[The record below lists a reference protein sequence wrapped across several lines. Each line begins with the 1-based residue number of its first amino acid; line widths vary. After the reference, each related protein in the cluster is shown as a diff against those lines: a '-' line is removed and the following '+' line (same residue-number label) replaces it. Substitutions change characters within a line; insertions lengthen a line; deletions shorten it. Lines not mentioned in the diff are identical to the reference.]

1 MGNGG
6 TCMNIENYIESQY
19 RELLS
24 CSQIN
29 AEYSDL
35 YKSFRN
41 QKLREIL
48 MTLHHDLVGLF
59 RTMNERLPTGEH
71 EAHFWAEP
79 SRDLIK
85 RIEIIFSLVSSLKET
100 PLAFQIDP
108 YYLDLLTRCRNFLSS
123 SGGSSLPPNM
133 AKVELYYTLPIFLPL
148 SSITISHKQQD
159 FTFDLKLIGSGSY
172 ANVYKYKDTFYNRP
186 FILKR
191 AKKELTDK
199 EVARFKREFDVMND
213 LSSPY
218 ILEVYCYNPDK
229 NEYIMEYMDYTLDGY
244 IAAHNSTLTIVQRK
258 GIAQQILR
266 AFDYLHSK
274 GHLHRDISPKN
285 ILIKEYDDTLVVKL
299 SDFGLVKIPDST
311 LTTVNTEFKGYFN
324 DPALVVE
331 GFNTYGIVHETYALT
346 RVIYF
351 VMTGKTNTEKITN
364 QNLRAFVEKGLNP
377 DKIKRFQN
385 IRDMISAFKAI

>member
-6 TCMNIENYIESQY
+6 DCMNIENYIESQY

-108 YYLDLLTRCRNFLSS
+108 YYLDLLTRCRDFLSS

-148 SSITISHKQQD
+148 SSITISHKQHD

-244 IAAHNSTLTIVQRK
+244 IAAHNSTLTIIQRK

>member
-1 MGNGG
+1 
-6 TCMNIENYIESQY
+6 MNIENYIESQY

-29 AEYSDL
+29 VEYSDL

-85 RIEIIFSLVSSLKET
+85 RIEIIFSLVSSLKAT

-108 YYLDLLTRCRNFLSS
+108 YYLELLTRCRDFLSS

-244 IAAHNSTLTIVQRK
+244 IAAHNSTLTIIQRK

-351 VMTGKTNTEKITN
+351 VMTGKTNTEKIAN
-364 QNLRAFVEKGLNP
+364 QNLRAFVERGLNP
-377 DKIKRFQN
+377 DKTKRFQN
-385 IRDMISAFKAI
+385 IRDMISAFKTI

>member
-1 MGNGG
+1 
-6 TCMNIENYIESQY
+6 MNIENYIESQY

-108 YYLDLLTRCRNFLSS
+108 YYLDLLTRCRDFLSS

-377 DKIKRFQN
+377 DKIKKFQN

>member
-19 RELLS
+19 RELLL

-108 YYLDLLTRCRNFLSS
+108 YYLDLLTRCCDFLSS

>member
-1 MGNGG
+1 
-6 TCMNIENYIESQY
+6 MNIENYIESQY

-85 RIEIIFSLVSSLKET
+85 RIEMIFGLVSSLKET

-108 YYLDLLTRCRNFLSS
+108 YYLDLLTRCRDFLSS

-199 EVARFKREFDVMND
+199 EVARFKREFDVMNG

-244 IAAHNSTLTIVQRK
+244 IAAHNSTLTIIQRK

-351 VMTGKTNTEKITN
+351 VMTGKNNKEKIKK
-364 QNLRAFVEKGLNP
+364 QNLRAFVEKRLNP
-377 DKIKRFQN
+377 DKTKRFQN
-385 IRDMISAFKAI
+385 IRDMISAFKTI

>member
-6 TCMNIENYIESQY
+6 TYMNVENYLESQY

-41 QKLREIL
+41 QKLREML

-108 YYLDLLTRCRNFLSS
+108 YYLDLLTRCREFLSS
-123 SGGSSLPPNM
+123 SGGSALPPNM

-159 FTFDLKLIGSGSY
+159 FTFELKLIGSGSY

-244 IAAHNSTLTIVQRK
+244 IAAHNSTLTIIQRK

-331 GFNTYGIVHETYALT
+331 GFNTYSIVHETYALT

-351 VMTGKTNTEKITN
+351 VMTGKTNTEKIAN
-364 QNLRAFVEKGLNP
+364 QNLRAYVERGLNP
-377 DKIKRFQN
+377 DKSKRFQN
-385 IRDMISAFKAI
+385 IRDMVSAFKTI

>member
-1 MGNGG
+1 
-6 TCMNIENYIESQY
+6 MNIENYIESQY

-41 QKLREIL
+41 QKLREML

-85 RIEIIFSLVSSLKET
+85 RIEIIFSLVSSLKAT

-108 YYLDLLTRCRNFLSS
+108 YYLELLTRCRDFLSS

-199 EVARFKREFDVMND
+199 EMARFKREFDVMND

-244 IAAHNSTLTIVQRK
+244 IAAHNSTLTIIQRK

-351 VMTGKTNTEKITN
+351 VMTGKTNTEKIAN
-364 QNLRAFVEKGLNP
+364 QNLRAFVERGLNP
-377 DKIKRFQN
+377 DKTKRFQN
-385 IRDMISAFKAI
+385 IRDMISAFKTI

>member
-1 MGNGG
+1 
-6 TCMNIENYIESQY
+6 MNVENYLESQY

-41 QKLREIL
+41 QKLREML

-108 YYLDLLTRCRNFLSS
+108 YYLDLLTRCREFLSS
-123 SGGSSLPPNM
+123 SGGSALPPNM
-133 AKVELYYTLPIFLPL
+133 AKFELYYTLPIFLPL

-159 FTFDLKLIGSGSY
+159 FTFKLKLIGSGSY

-244 IAAHNSTLTIVQRK
+244 IAAHNSTLTIIQRK

-331 GFNTYGIVHETYALT
+331 GFNTYSIVHETYALT

-351 VMTGKTNTEKITN
+351 VMTGKTNTEKIAN
-364 QNLRAFVEKGLNP
+364 QNLRAFVERGLNP
-377 DKIKRFQN
+377 DKSKRFQN
-385 IRDMISAFKAI
+385 IRDMVSAFKTI

>member
-1 MGNGG
+1 
-6 TCMNIENYIESQY
+6 MNIENYIESQY

-108 YYLDLLTRCRNFLSS
+108 YYLDLLTRCRDFLSS

-244 IAAHNSTLTIVQRK
+244 IAAHNSTLTIIQRK

-364 QNLRAFVEKGLNP
+364 QNLRSFVERGLNP
-377 DKIKRFQN
+377 DKAKRFQN
-385 IRDMISAFKAI
+385 IRDMISAFKTI

>member
-1 MGNGG
+1 
-6 TCMNIENYIESQY
+6 MNIENYIESQY

-29 AEYSDL
+29 VEYSDL

-108 YYLDLLTRCRNFLSS
+108 YYLDLLTRCRDFLSS

-385 IRDMISAFKAI
+385 IRDMISAFKTI

>member
-1 MGNGG
+1 
-6 TCMNIENYIESQY
+6 MNIENYIESQY

-29 AEYSDL
+29 VEYSDL

-85 RIEIIFSLVSSLKET
+85 RIEIIFSLVSSLKAT

-108 YYLDLLTRCRNFLSS
+108 YYLELLTRCRDFLSS

-199 EVARFKREFDVMND
+199 EMARFKREFDVMND

-244 IAAHNSTLTIVQRK
+244 IAAHNSTLTIIQRK

-266 AFDYLHSK
+266 TFDYLHSK

-364 QNLRAFVEKGLNP
+364 QNLRNFVERGLNP
-377 DKIKRFQN
+377 DKTKRFQN
-385 IRDMISAFKAI
+385 IRDMISAFKTI

>member
-1 MGNGG
+1 
-6 TCMNIENYIESQY
+6 MNIENYIESQY

-85 RIEIIFSLVSSLKET
+85 RIEMIFGLVSSLKET

-108 YYLDLLTRCRNFLSS
+108 YYLDLLTRCRDFLSS

-199 EVARFKREFDVMND
+199 EVARFKREFDVMNG

-244 IAAHNSTLTIVQRK
+244 IAAHNSTLTIIQRK

-331 GFNTYGIVHETYALT
+331 GFNTYGIVDETYALT

-377 DKIKRFQN
+377 DKTKRFQN
-385 IRDMISAFKAI
+385 IRDMISAFKTI